1 MLICGLN
8 KTTLLD
14 YPGKVAATVFTGGCN
29 FRCPFCHNKDLVL
42 HPSEYASYTDEDVFA
57 HLKKRAG
64 ILQGVCVTGGEPT
77 LQKDLPDFL
86 ARCKDL
92 GYAVKLDTNGTNPD
106 MMKSL
111 YKEGLIDYVAMDI
124 KSGPTD
130 YALVA
135 GLITSDFDD
144 PSNTEKSASATTD
157 YTENAVPISD
167 RKRTI
172 LSNIKE
178 SVRFLLEDTL
188 IKDTLIKDTRKSSD
202 PSLFRS
208 DFDFE
213 FRTTVVKQLHNT
225 AAFEEIADWIAGA
238 PHYFLQSY
246 EDSDGVLSP
255 GLSACSKEELEGF
268 ADIVRKRV
276 PSVELRGVD

>member
-29 FRCPFCHNKDLVL
+29 FRCPFCHNKDLIL
-42 HPSEYASYTDEDVFA
+42 HPAEYASYTDEDVFA

-64 ILQGVCVTGGEPT
+64 ILKGVCVTGGEPT

-86 ARCKDL
+86 AKCKDL

-106 MMKSL
+106 MMKFL

-130 YALVA
+130 YAHVA
-135 GLITSDFDD
+135 GLTGSGFDE
-144 PSNTEKSASATTD
+144 PSTAMNSASQF
-157 YTENAVPISD
+157 SD
-167 RKRTI
+167 RAQTI
-172 LSNIKE
+172 LANIKE
-178 SVRFLLEDTL
+178 SVRFLMEDTRSNT
-188 IKDTLIKDTRKSSD
+188 DSSA
-202 PSLFRS
+202 FRS

-213 FRTTVVKQLHNT
+213 FRTTVVKQLHSA
-225 AAFEEIADWIAGA
+225 AAFEEIAGWIAGA

-246 EDSDGVLSP
+246 EDSDGVLTP
-255 GLSACSKEELEGF
+255 GLSACTKEELEAF
-268 ADIVRKRV
+268 ADIVRDRI
-276 PSVELRGVD
+276 PAVELRGVS

>member
-29 FRCPFCHNKDLVL
+29 FRCPFCHNKDLIL
-42 HPSEYASYTDEDVFA
+42 HPAEYASYTDEDVFA

-64 ILQGVCVTGGEPT
+64 ILQGVCITGGEPT
-77 LQKDLPDFL
+77 MQKDLPEFCSK
-86 ARCKDL
+86 CKDL

-106 MMKSL
+106 MIKAL
-111 YKEGLIDYVAMDI
+111 YKDGLIDYVAMDI
-124 KSGPTD
+124 KSGPSD
-130 YALVA
+130 YAKVA
-135 GLITSDFDD
+135 GLTGGH
-144 PSNTEKSASATTD
+144 AQAL
-157 YTENAVPISD
+157 
-167 RKRTI
+167 

-178 SVRFLLEDTL
+178 SVRFLME
-188 IKDTLIKDTRKSSD
+188 DTRKNTD
-202 PSLFRS
+202 PSAFRS

-213 FRTTVVKQLHNT
+213 FRTTVVKELHNT
-225 AAFEEIADWIAGA
+225 AAFEEIAGWITGA

-246 EDSDGVLSP
+246 KDSDGVLTP

-276 PSVELRGVD
+276 PSVQLRGVD